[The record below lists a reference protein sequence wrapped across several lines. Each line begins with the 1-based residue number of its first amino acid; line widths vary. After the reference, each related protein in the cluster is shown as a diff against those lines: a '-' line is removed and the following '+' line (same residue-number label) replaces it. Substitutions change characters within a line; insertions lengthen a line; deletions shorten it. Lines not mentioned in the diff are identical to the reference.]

1 MINEIDVNQI
11 VVSSKPPFSK
21 KDFKYFIGFKDDKRI
36 RPWCILFRR
45 FDENSFMYVLIKEKI
60 NILINIMKF
69 GKKLAIL

>member
-36 RPWCILFRR
+36 RP
-45 FDENSFMYVLIKEKI
+45 
-60 NILINIMKF
+60 
-69 GKKLAIL
+69 